1 MAAFSFD
8 NASVT
13 FNSVDLSDHVTSI
26 TITADS
32 DTLEDSAMGDDWRTF
47 LQGVKKWEASIEFND
62 DYAASEVDATLWS
75 AFSTGTNVTLAF
87 LPEGGTATA
96 TNPSYTGSV
105 VPSTPGDIGGGYG
118 DLAKRSVTLQGSGTL
133 TRATS

>member
-13 FNSVDLSDHVTSI
+13 YNSVDLSSAVSSI
-26 TITADS
+26 TISASADE
-32 DTLEDSAMGDDWRTF
+32 LEDSAMGDDWRTF
-47 LQGVKKWEASIEFND
+47 LQGVKSWEATIEFND
-62 DYAASEVDATLWS
+62 DYAASNVDATLWS
-75 AFSTGTNVTLAF
+75 AFDTGTNVTLVF
-87 LPEGGTATA
+87 LPEGGSVSA

-105 VPSTPGDIGGGYG
+105 VPQPGDIGGSYG
-118 DLAKRSVTLQGSGTL
+118 DLAKRSVTLRGSGTL

>member
-13 FNSVDLSDHVTSI
+13 FNSVDLSDHVTDF

-47 LQGVKKWEASIEFND
+47 LQGVKKWEVSITFND
-62 DYAASEVDATLWS
+62 DFAASEVDATLWS

-87 LPEGGTATA
+87 LPEGGTVGT

-105 VPSTPGDIGGGYG
+105 VPSTPGPIGGSYG